1 MESSVK
7 HCIINA
13 SNGAGWYPKGTKR
26 LKESLIYHGF
36 NGDIITFGSA
46 ATSIATFST
55 YYFTAV
61 STWAITDADAAASST
76 GLVSMALG
84 DTVAE
89 GMLLRGYVENTSWSW
104 TVGGALYLSTIAG
117 GITQSA
123 PTGTLDIIRIVG
135 YALSSN
141 AIYWCPDNTWIEI

>member
-1 MESSVK
+1 MSVSGGYRFT
-7 HCIINA
+7 HNPLTVLSA
-13 SNGAGWYPKGTKR
+13 NGGY
-26 LKESLIYHGF
+26 
-36 NGDIITFGSA
+36 GDIVTFGSA

-55 YYFTAV
+55 YYFTST
-61 STWAITDADAAASST
+61 STWAITDADAASTAT

-84 DTVAE
+84 ATPSS

-104 TVGGALYLSTIAG
+104 TIGGALYLSTIAG

-141 AIYWCPDNTWIEI
+141 TIYWCPDNTWIEI